1 MHEFELIA
9 GLLVAV
15 CLLVGLANRL
25 HIPYPMV
32 LLVGG
37 IALSFVPGLP
47 EVVLDPELALVL
59 FLPPVLFAAAYF
71 TSWRDFRANARP
83 ISFLAF
89 GLVLTTTVLVAVVAH
104 MTIAGMNWATA
115 FVLGAIVSPPDAVAA
130 TTIFQ
135 RLGVPDRVTT
145 ILEGESLINDA
156 SALVA
161 YRFAVAAVVTG
172 VFSAREAA
180 LDFVVLCAGGVAFGL
195 LVGFVLSRLI
205 PLIRDPSLEI
215 AVSLLAPFAAYIP
228 AEELGF
234 SGVLATVTAGLYF
247 GRKAPTVFA
256 PESRI
261 RGLAVWDVALL
272 LVNGLVFILIGL
284 QLSGIRD
291 ALGGNTISV
300 LTWQALAISAA
311 VILVRFAWV
320 FPATYLPRL
329 LIPGLA
335 ERDPAPHWRPI
346 FIIAWSGL
354 RGVVSLA
361 AALALPVTLDDGSL
375 FPFRS
380 EIISIAFVV
389 IVVTLLGQGLLLPWI
404 IRLLDIHSDDVADQ
418 EVRVAKRAAATAA
431 LTRLK
436 EIEHESWVPD
446 DHIGELH
453 DRYTHMLDH
462 LSEDDERTLD
472 EDHIQGYLRLRQ
484 ETRDAARLA
493 VLELR
498 DRGEIGDEA
507 RRRVEAA
514 LDMDELRVEI

>member
-15 CLLVGLANRL
+15 CVLVALANRIQ
-25 HIPYPMV
+25 IPYPMV

-47 EVVLDPELALVL
+47 EVTLDPELALVL

-71 TSWRDFRANARP
+71 TSWRDFRANARA
-83 ISFLAF
+83 ISLLAF

-104 MTIAGMNWATA
+104 MTIDGMNWATA

-130 TTIFQ
+130 TSIFQ
-135 RLGVPDRVTT
+135 RLGVPGRVTT
-145 ILEGESLINDA
+145 ILEGESLVNDA

-161 YRFAVAAVVTG
+161 YRFAVVATVTG
-172 VFSAREAA
+172 VFSARDAVLE
-180 LDFVVLCAGGVAFGL
+180 FVVLCAGGVAFGL
-195 LVGFVLSRLI
+195 LVGVALARLI
-205 PLIRDPSLEI
+205 PLIREPSLGI
-215 AVSLLAPFAAYIP
+215 TVTLLAPFAAYIP

-234 SGVLATVTAGLYF
+234 SGVLATVMAGLYF
-247 GRKAPTVFA
+247 GRKAPTAFA

-261 RGLAVWDVALL
+261 RGQAVWDVALL
-272 LVNGLVFILIGL
+272 LINGLVFILIGL

-291 ALGGNTISV
+291 ALEGGTLTV

-311 VILVRFAWV
+311 VIVIRFAWV

-329 LIPGLA
+329 LVPGLV
-335 ERDPAPHWRPI
+335 ERDPAPHWRPV

-361 AALALPVTLDDGSL
+361 AALALPVTLEDGSL

-389 IVVTLLGQGLLLPWI
+389 IVITLLGQGLLLPWI
-404 IRLLDIHSDDVADQ
+404 IRALDIHSDDVAEQ
-418 EVRVAKRAAATAA
+418 EARVAKRAAAEAA
-431 LTRLK
+431 LARLK
-436 EIEHESWVPD
+436 ELEHEPWVPD

-462 LSEDDERTLD
+462 LSEDGESTIDE
-472 EDHIQGYLRLRQ
+472 EHVQGYLRLRQ
-484 ETRDAARLA
+484 ETRDAARQA

-507 RRRVEAA
+507 RRRVEAT
-514 LDMDELRVEI
+514 LDLDELRVEI